1 MGLLTRSFPH
11 VQFIATTHS
20 PLVASGCE
28 GIPVH
33 RLADGVHSVE
43 HPFGWL
49 AEDVYRMMGLEEGSR
64 SGRFLSDV
72 LDRVRELDLKRIR
85 GNATTS
91 ELAELSKLEH
101 RLKELP
107 GADPV
112 RTTIG
117 MESIRRLLETPE
129 SNKHDKTNAKR

>member
-64 SGRFLSDV
+64 SGRFLVTCLTGFVNWISNEFV
-72 LDRVRELDLKRIR
+72 AMRRP
-85 GNATTS
+85 
-91 ELAELSKLEH
+91 LS
-101 RLKELP
+101 
-107 GADPV
+107 
-112 RTTIG
+112 
-117 MESIRRLLETPE
+117 
-129 SNKHDKTNAKR
+129 